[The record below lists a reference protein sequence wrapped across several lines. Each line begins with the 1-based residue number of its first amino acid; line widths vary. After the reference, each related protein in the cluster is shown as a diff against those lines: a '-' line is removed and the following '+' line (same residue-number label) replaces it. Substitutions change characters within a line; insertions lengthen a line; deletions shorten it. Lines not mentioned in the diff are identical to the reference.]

1 MAQRAVGLRATALG
15 PILLGMSLAA
25 WGIWHSLK
33 LGSALSGW
41 RADCH
46 EHFLTTEVRKTFQVP
61 FSGAGSICWRMQV
74 VPERQGRSWEF
85 SPGSQTLPHPIN
97 TTGLCLHPPALGKR
111 PSLRLNALVLAG
123 AITGTRMGSQGRAED
138 GWQMEKWA
146 QVEAAPAMGRL
157 QRVAALFSPSV
168 MCGGMRREMD
178 KGGVS

>member
-1 MAQRAVGLRATALG
+1 MLKASFRGDVAQRAVGLRATALG

-123 AITGTRMGSQGRAED
+123 ASTGTRMALREEQRMGGKWKSGLRWKQPQRWED
-138 GWQMEKWA
+138 
-146 QVEAAPAMGRL
+146 
-157 QRVAALFSPSV
+157 
-168 MCGGMRREMD
+168 CRE
-178 KGGVS
+178 